1 MEKVFARIAII
12 MIIFLCISL
21 IAERLRST
29 EITVSGWNRDGSA
42 AVDVEGKHQYA
53 FTTSNKLLISP
64 AKKSLLLL
72 APSATLL
79 PDPLYCI
86 YIIFVCVLLFI
97 GINQYDYQLPFTK
110 RFYKLFLL
118 FTIITAVFSVV
129 NLYRLKWFSDSL
141 QEISNGKLDIPIGNI
156 FQLPEFWILTIF
168 SALMPLLKRGVY
180 LQSKYLAG
188 LTDTL

>member
-1 MEKVFARIAII
+1 

-29 EITVSGWNRDGSA
+29 EITVSGWSKDRSA
-42 AVDVEGKHQYA
+42 AVDIEDKYQYD
-53 FTTSNKLLISP
+53 FTATSKLLVSP
-64 AKKSLLLL
+64 EKKVLALL

-97 GINQYDYQLPFTK
+97 GINQYDYHLPFTNL
-110 RFYKLFLL
+110 FYKLCLL
-118 FTIITAVFSVV
+118 FTIVTAVFLFV
-129 NLYRLKWFSDSL
+129 NLYRLKWVSDNL
-141 QEISNGKLDIPIGNI
+141 QEISNGKLDLPVENF

-168 SALMPLLKRGVY
+168 NALMPLLKRGVF

-188 LTDTL
+188 LKDTL